1 MNVSGFFKRT
11 RKLYPST
18 LSFNVFT
25 PTRAESSSNRKKR
38 QHTRK
43 MRITRDKRE
52 LDEKISKKE
61 EEVNKFQEQWNDISY
76 DKKSEKATA
85 YKKYKHAEKSLSK
98 MIKKAE
104 KLEELEE
111 NTIEIFEKI
120 ENLKNTTKQQ
130 QRTLKKKYAALQ
142 KHFNSLLFKGAD
154 RDAHA
159 IDDAADKLEEFEEKL
174 NAGNVDSLK
183 KSYV

>member
-1 MNVSGFFKRT
+1 VSGFFKKT
-11 RKLYPST
+11 RKLYPSSRS
-18 LSFNVFT
+18 LSFNIIT
-25 PTRAESSSNRKKR
+25 PISAESSLNRKKR

-52 LDEKISKKE
+52 LDEKISEKE
-61 EEVNKFQEQWNDISY
+61 EEVKKFQEQWNDISY
-76 DKKSEKATA
+76 DNKSEKTTA
-85 YKKYKHAEKSLSK
+85 YKKYKNAEKSLSK
-98 MIKKAE
+98 MIIKAE

-130 QRTLKKKYAALQ
+130 QRTLKKKYTVLQ

-154 RDAHA
+154 RDADA
-159 IDDAADKLEEFEEKL
+159 IDEAAEKLEEFEDKL
-174 NAGNVDSLK
+174 NAGNTESLK
-183 KSYV
+183 KSYI